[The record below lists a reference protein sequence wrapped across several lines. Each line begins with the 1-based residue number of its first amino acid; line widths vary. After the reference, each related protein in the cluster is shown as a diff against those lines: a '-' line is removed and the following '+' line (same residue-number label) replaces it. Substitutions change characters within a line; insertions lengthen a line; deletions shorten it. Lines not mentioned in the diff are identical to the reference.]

1 MQIQN
6 FTKKYLIYSIKCNVT
21 NKIYIGSTSNLT
33 ARSITHISSFKTGCS
48 SCYSKLILENNN
60 YTVAVL
66 KDEILSKE
74 DAKSAEYHFIE
85 AYNNQCINKN
95 KPILMNMKD
104 YQMIYQSEYR
114 RKNKIL
120 KKNLVLYNE
129 N

>member
-1 MQIQN
+1 MEIQN
-6 FTKKYLIYSIKCNVT
+6 FTKKYLIYTIKCNIT
-21 NKIYIGSTSNLT
+21 NKIYIGSTSNLSS
-33 ARSITHISSFKTGCS
+33 RLNTHISSYKTGCS
-48 SCYSKLILENNN
+48 SCYSKIVLENNN
-60 YTVAVL
+60 YTIAVL
-66 KDEILSKE
+66 KDDILSKE

-95 KPILMNMKD
+95 KPILMNMKE

-120 KKNLVLYNE
+120 KKNLVIYNE

>member
-33 ARSITHISSFKTGCS
+33 ARLNTHISSFKTGCS

-66 KDEILSKE
+66 KDDILSKE

-95 KPILMNMKD
+95 KPILMNMKE
-104 YQMIYQSEYR
+104 YQMNYQSEYR

-120 KKNLVLYNE
+120 KKNLVIYNE

>member
-33 ARSITHISSFKTGCS
+33 ARLNTHISSFQTGCS

-66 KDEILSKE
+66 KDGIFSKQ
-74 DAKSAEYHFIE
+74 DAKSSEYHFIQ
-85 AYNNQCINKN
+85 AYGSECINKN
-95 KPILMNMKD
+95 KPILMNMKE
-104 YQMIYQSEYR
+104 YQLIYQSEYR